1 MSDKSSDIRREMDRA
16 SNGLSRRN
24 LLRGGAGLTLG
35 LTGGSLIGGGL
46 FPERAWAAGLVNIE
60 VDAGQNENPFR
71 WNADAMKSKFGADI
85 KMIGLPFVGQ
95 YEKLVS
101 ELTARSAA
109 YDLLVF
115 PPYFLGDFVALGFLQ
130 PLEPYFSLLD
140 PQIGDDY
147 IPVYKDPVIKR
158 DGKTYAL
165 MYDGD
170 MLQVAY
176 RKDLFDDPTEQK
188 NFKAKYGWDLA
199 PAANWD
205 QFMQISEFFTRPP
218 NLYGTAFYAAR
229 GFCYAWFINIF
240 AGLGGR
246 WFSDDMKPGI
256 NSDAGVKALETLVKM
271 KDYAVPNILQID
283 YPALN
288 EVFLNGSTAM
298 VIQWNDLALKV
309 ANPQMSKVVGKGA
322 YAACPVRTYLPYSRV
337 MAVSA
342 FAKNPQDAYRVA
354 AYMQLPDVTITYV
367 YDFELR
373 SGPLPVVVAEVGGG
387 DEEPHRRAGAR
398 RDRRQE
404 LRRRDPRGAQSRLSG
419 TCDSGRAALPGY
431 PRSLCQSGLGRK
443 PEAERRARRR
453 RARMGQHH
461 GSRGSRSA
469 KGGICGM
476 GQVVQGRRRQ
486 LLTLRY

>member
-1 MSDKSSDIRREMDRA
+1 MIEKSSDIRRPFGAADEA
-16 SNGLSRRN
+16 SAAAISCAAAR
-24 LLRGGAGLTLG
+24 GLTLG
-35 LTGGSLIGGGL
+35 LSGAAAIGGSLL
-46 FPERAWAAGLVNIE
+46 PEEAFAAGLVNIE

-115 PPYFLGDFVALGFLQ
+115 PPYFLGDFVALGFLKE
-130 PLEPYFSLLD
+130 LDPYFKLLD

-147 IPVYKDPVIKR
+147 IPVYRDPVIKR

-176 RKDLFDDPTEQK
+176 RKDLFEDPTEQK

-199 PAANWD
+199 PPTTWD
-205 QFMQISEFFTRPP
+205 QYMQISEFFTRPP
-218 NLYGTAFYAAR
+218 NLYGTAFYAQR
-229 GFCYAWFINIF
+229 GFCYAWFVNVF

-256 NSDAGVKALETLVKM
+256 NSDAGVKALEMLVKM
-271 KDYAVPNILQID
+271 KDYAVPNILQVG
-283 YPALN
+283 YPELN

-309 ANPQMSKVVGKGA
+309 ANPKMSKVVGKGG
-322 YAACPVRTYLPYSRV
+322 YAAVPVRTYLPYSRV

-342 FAKNPQDAYRVA
+342 FAKNPEDAYRVA
-354 AYMQLPDVTITYV
+354 CLHAASGRVHHLRLR
-367 YDFELR
+367 FELR
-373 SGPLPVVVAEVGGG
+373 AGSLPVVVAQTRGG
-387 DEEPHRRAGAR
+387 DEGPHRRAVAR
-398 RDRRQE
+398 RCGRQVVCRCDPRGPE
-404 LRRRDPRGAQSRLSG
+404 GGLSRTRDPR
-419 TCDSGRAALPGY
+419 RAAL
-431 PRSLCQSGLGRK
+431 SGH
-443 PEAERRARRR
+443 P
-453 RARMGQHH
+453 
-461 GSRGSRSA
+461 
-469 KGGICGM
+469 
-476 GQVVQGRRRQ
+476 
-486 LLTLRY
+486 